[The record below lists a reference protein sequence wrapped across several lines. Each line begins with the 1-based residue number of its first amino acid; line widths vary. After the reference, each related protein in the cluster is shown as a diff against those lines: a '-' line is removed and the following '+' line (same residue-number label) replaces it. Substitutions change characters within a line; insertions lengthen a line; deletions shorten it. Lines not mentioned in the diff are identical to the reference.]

1 MLEMFFTLK
10 KHSNS
15 VKLVTQKNP
24 LGVVHQIQWPS
35 LFLYFSDVSEEYSD
49 SFLDKEVGKGHI
61 SHSSYSQ
68 E

>member
-1 MLEMFFTLK
+1 MFFTLK

-24 LGVVHQIQWPS
+24 PGVAHQIQWPS

-49 SFLDKEVGKGHI
+49 SFLVKEVGKGQI
-61 SHSSYSQ
+61 SHASYSQ